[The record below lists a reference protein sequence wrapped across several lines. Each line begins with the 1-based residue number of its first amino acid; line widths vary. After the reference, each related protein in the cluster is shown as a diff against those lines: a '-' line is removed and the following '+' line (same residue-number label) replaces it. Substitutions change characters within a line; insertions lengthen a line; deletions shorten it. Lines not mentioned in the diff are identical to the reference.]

1 LLGLDQSQLVNAA
14 GIVGSFA
21 AGLLQ
26 CWVDGTQ
33 SKFLHPGWAAQS
45 GITAAF
51 LGQAGTTGPTAVLE
65 GRFGL
70 LESHLQDPQTGRNYE
85 RISVGLGRLWESR
98 SASFKPYPAAHVLHP
113 YIDALLG
120 LRKAYAI
127 DPAKVRAIEC
137 PVASFIV
144 PIVCEP
150 LSEKRRPA
158 SDSHGRVS
166 LQYTLAE
173 ALYLGELD
181 KNSYRAES
189 LRDTNILRLAD
200 AVSYRVDPT
209 LPGPERF
216 KGVVRVTMQDG
227 AAYEA
232 VEEDNRGSAA
242 NPMTRTELLGKF
254 EANSADVLTAAQRE
268 QLIAAADQL
277 EGSSDAS
284 SLVQLSL
291 KR

>member
-1 LLGLDQSQLVNAA
+1 MLGLDQAQLVNAA

-70 LESHLQDPQTGRNYE
+70 LESHLQDPQVVRNYE
-85 RISVGLGRLWESR
+85 RISAGLGRLWESR

-113 YIDALLG
+113 YIDALLK
-120 LRKAYAI
+120 LRKAHAI
-127 DPAKVRAIEC
+127 DPAEVREIEC

-150 LSEKRRPA
+150 LSEKRDR
-158 SDSHGRVS
+158 R
-166 LQYTLAE
+166 
-173 ALYLGELD
+173 
-181 KNSYRAES
+181 RI
-189 LRDTNILRLAD
+189 RMD
-200 AVSYRVDPT
+200 A
-209 LPGPERF
+209 
-216 KGVVRVTMQDG
+216 
-227 AAYEA
+227 
-232 VEEDNRGSAA
+232 
-242 NPMTRTELLGKF
+242 
-254 EANSADVLTAAQRE
+254 
-268 QLIAAADQL
+268 
-277 EGSSDAS
+277 
-284 SLVQLSL
+284 
-291 KR
+291 